1 MIFGLYSL
9 ASHYGLWLHGLA
21 VYIPFPR
28 GRWHY
33 RVSVETTMNQTIPF
47 KKDLVLVGG
56 GHSHV
61 QVIRML
67 AMKKALADI
76 RVTLISDESTV
87 CYSGMLPGCLAG
99 LYRSDEMEMELR
111 PLCTWAG
118 IRFVRA
124 RVAGLDPALQQ
135 VYFDDGRPHLA
146 YDALSINVGSIPRGM
161 DTPGVRKHAVP
172 TRPLGLLLKRVR
184 QFEENYEADGRPL
197 RIVIAGGGAAGVEL
211 AFAMH
216 SRWGERYAP
225 VQITL
230 VESQTTLLTGH
241 RPRVAAIIGRHLEEK
256 GIACLTGLRVTG
268 VDEAGV
274 HFEDHPSL
282 PCDFLLWA
290 TGGAPPGLLNETNLA
305 TSDAGF
311 IRVRPTLQAMG
322 HDNIFAAGDCIEFP
336 SRSLPKSGV
345 YAVRE
350 GPVLARNLHAWLEQR
365 SLVPYRP
372 QGSALALLMT
382 GTRNA
387 VASRRHA
394 SFQGPWVWRLKDWID
409 RRWMRKFE
417 PALLP
422 PMDPAGSGSRAKD
435 APPDRKAHP
444 AGGAHPA
451 DDEAGGVPEVSA
463 MRCAG
468 CGAKVGSTVLTGVL
482 DELEIF
488 NREDVRI
495 GLHDAD
501 DAVLLEIPPGRS
513 LVQTVDG
520 FRTFTGDLHLFGR
533 IALIHAASDLYAMG
547 AEPHSALVTVTLP
560 YAVKPLVANDLRQL
574 MGGIAEEARRLGVTL
589 LGGHT
594 SEGLET
600 AVSVTMNGLTGS
612 AAVFR
617 KGGLRPG
624 DGLILTKPVGTGV
637 ILAADMHLKAR
648 GSWVDEVLE
657 GMLQSNAEAASILA
671 QVDIPAVTDVTGF
684 GLAGHL
690 VEMLE
695 ASGTGAELEID
706 RIPLYAGATEC
717 VAAGVE
723 STLAPSNRER
733 LQKRWQVESGPG
745 AVDAVDPGAL
755 EVAESSAAD
764 TAEPGAMDAA
774 APRAA
779 GPRALH
785 GRDALLFDPQTSG
798 GLLAGVPA
806 SAIDEV
812 VTSLRNTG
820 HAQAAFIG
828 RVTDRKR
835 HLKIR

>member
-1 MIFGLYSL
+1 MCAG
-9 ASHYGLWLHGLA
+9 
-21 VYIPFPR
+21 
-28 GRWHY
+28 
-33 RVSVETTMNQTIPF
+33 VENKVELIMNQTIPY

-67 AMKKALADI
+67 AMKKALRGI

-99 LYRSDEMEMELR
+99 LYRPGEMEMELR

-135 VYFDDGRPHLA
+135 VYFDDNRPPLA
-146 YDALSINVGSIPRGM
+146 YDTLSINVGSIPRGM
-161 DTPGVRKHAVP
+161 DTPGVRQHAVP
-172 TRPLGLLLKRVR
+172 TRPLGLLLKRVH
-184 QFEENYEADGRPL
+184 QFEENHRNDGRPL

-216 SRWGERYAP
+216 SRWGERFAP
-225 VQITL
+225 VQISL
-230 VESQTTLLTGH
+230 VDAQTTLLTGH
-241 RPRVAAIIGRHLEEK
+241 RPRVAAIIGRYLEEK
-256 GIACLTGLRVTG
+256 GIACLAGLRVAG
-268 VDEAGV
+268 VDETGV

-290 TGGAPPGLLNETNLA
+290 TGGAPPGLLKETNLE

-311 IRVRPTLQAMG
+311 IQVRPTLQAMG
-322 HDNIFAAGDCIEFP
+322 YDNVFAAGDCIEFP

-350 GPVLARNLHAWLEQR
+350 GPVLARNLHAWFERR

-372 QGSALALLMT
+372 QSSALALLMT

-387 VASRRHA
+387 VASRRRV
-394 SFQGPWVWRLKDWID
+394 SFHGPWVWRLKDWID

-422 PMDPAGSGSRAKD
+422 PMNPLGD
-435 APPDRKAHP
+435 APPARDAHP
-444 AGGAHPA
+444 AGE
-451 DDEAGGVPEVSA
+451 EAGGGPEVPA

-482 DELEIF
+482 DELEVF
-488 NREDVRI
+488 KREDVRI

-501 DAVLLEIPPGRS
+501 DAALLEIPSGRS

-520 FRTFTGDLHLFGR
+520 FRAFTGDLHLFGR
-533 IALIHAASDLYAMG
+533 IALVHTASDLYAMG

-560 YAVKPLVANDLRQL
+560 FAEKPLVENDLRQL

-594 SEGLET
+594 SEGSET
-600 AVSVTMNGLTGS
+600 AVSVTMNGLTGNDT
-612 AAVFR
+612 VFR
-617 KGGLRPG
+617 KGGLRTG
-624 DGLILTKPVGTGV
+624 DGLILTKPLGTGV
-637 ILAADMHLKAR
+637 VLAADMHLKAS
-648 GSWVDEVLE
+648 GSWVDEVFE
-657 GMLQSNAEAASILA
+657 GMLRSNAEAARVLA
-671 QVDIPAVTDVTGF
+671 RTGIPAVTDVTGF

-706 RIPLYAGATEC
+706 RIPLYAGAADC

-723 STLAPSNRER
+723 STLVPSNREH

-745 AVDAVDPGAL
+745 A
-755 EVAESSAAD
+755 AD
-764 TAEPGAMDAA
+764 TAEPGVFD
-774 APRAA
+774 R
-779 GPRALH
+779 RN
-785 GRDALLFDPQTSG
+785 ALLFDPQTSG
-798 GLLAGVPA
+798 GLLAGAPA
-806 SAIDEV
+806 AGIDEV
-812 VTSLRNTG
+812 VAKLRDAGYT
-820 HAQAAFIG
+820 QAACIG

-835 HLKIR
+835 HLTVG

>member
-1 MIFGLYSL
+1 MI
-9 ASHYGLWLHGLA
+9 
-21 VYIPFPR
+21 
-28 GRWHY
+28 
-33 RVSVETTMNQTIPF
+33 QTIPL

-67 AMKKALADI
+67 AMKKALGGI

-99 LYRSDEMEMELR
+99 LYRPDEMEMELR
-111 PLCTWAG
+111 PLCNWAG

-124 RVAGLDPALQQ
+124 RVAGLDPDLQQ
-135 VYFDDGRPHLA
+135 VYFDDGRPPLA

-161 DTPGVRKHAVP
+161 DTPGVREHAVP
-172 TRPLGLLLKRVR
+172 TRPLGLLLKRVHE
-184 QFEENYEADGRPL
+184 FEKNHRSDGGPL

-216 SRWGERYAP
+216 SRWGTRFAP
-225 VQITL
+225 VRITL
-230 VESQTTLLTGH
+230 VDSQTTLLTGH
-241 RPRVAAIIGRHLEEK
+241 RPRVAAIIGRYLEEK
-256 GIACLTGLRVTG
+256 GITCLTGKRVTG
-268 VDEAGV
+268 VDKTGV
-274 HFEDHPSL
+274 YFEDHPSL

-290 TGGAPPGLLNETNLA
+290 TGGAPPGLLKDTNLE
-305 TSDAGF
+305 TSGAGF
-311 IRVRPTLQAMG
+311 IRVRPSLQATSY
-322 HDNIFAAGDCIEFP
+322 DNVFAAGDCIEFP

-350 GPVLARNLHAWLEQR
+350 GPVLARNLHAWLEHR

-394 SFQGPWVWRLKDWID
+394 SFHGPWVWRLKDWID
-409 RRWMRKFE
+409 RRWMRKFD

-422 PMDPAGSGSRAKD
+422 PMDPAGDASSARE
-435 APPDRKAHP
+435 APPAHNARPTGEVVGNSP
-444 AGGAHPA
+444 A
-451 DDEAGGVPEVSA
+451 VSA

-482 DELEIF
+482 DELEVF
-488 NREDVRI
+488 DREDVRI

-501 DAVLLEIPPGRS
+501 DAALLEIPPGRS

-520 FRTFTGDLHLFGR
+520 FRAFTGDLHLFGR
-533 IALIHAASDLYAMG
+533 IALVHAASDLYAMG
-547 AEPHSALVTVTLP
+547 AEPHSALVAVTLP
-560 YAVKPLVANDLRQL
+560 YAEKPLVANDLRQL

-594 SEGLET
+594 SEGTET
-600 AVSVTMNGLTGS
+600 AVSVTMNGLTGTN
-612 AAVFR
+612 AVFR
-617 KGGLRPG
+617 KGGLQPG
-624 DGLILTKPVGTGV
+624 DGLVLSKPLGTGV

-648 GSWVDEVLE
+648 GSWVDEVFE
-657 GMLQSNAEAASILA
+657 GMLQSNAEAAEILA
-671 QVDIPAVTDVTGF
+671 QAGIPAVTDVTGF

-695 ASGTGAELEID
+695 ASGMDAELEIEG
-706 RIPLYAGATEC
+706 IPLYTGAADC

-723 STLAPSNRER
+723 STLAPSNREH

-745 AVDAVDPGAL
+745 ATDGGDT
-755 EVAESSAAD
+755 SA
-764 TAEPGAMDAA
+764 T
-774 APRAA
+774 APRATESVA
-779 GPRALH
+779 EDPRTADPRAAEQK
-785 GRDALLFDPQTSG
+785 DALLFDPQTSG
-798 GLLAGVPA
+798 GLLAGVPP
-806 SAIDEV
+806 SRIDEV
-812 VTSLRNTG
+812 VIRLRDAG
-820 HAQAAFIG
+820 YVQAACIG

>member
-1 MIFGLYSL
+1 MVIGRYGL
-9 ASHYGLWLHGLA
+9 ARHYGLWPHGHA
-21 VYIPFPR
+21 KYI
-28 GRWHY
+28 
-33 RVSVETTMNQTIPF
+33 SLMIQTVPF

-67 AMKKALADI
+67 AMKKALRGI

-99 LYRSDEMEMELR
+99 LYRPDEMEMELR

-124 RVAGLDPALQQ
+124 RVAGIDPVLQH
-135 VYFDDGRPHLA
+135 VCFDDGRPPLA

-172 TRPLGLLLKRVR
+172 TRPLGLLLKRVHR
-184 QFEENYEADGRPL
+184 FEENHRSDGRPL

-216 SRWGERYAP
+216 SRWGKRFAP

-230 VESQTTLLTGH
+230 VDSQTTLLTGH
-241 RPRVAAIIGRHLEEK
+241 RPRVAAIIGRYLEEK
-256 GIACLTGLRVTG
+256 GIACLTGKRVTG
-268 VDEAGV
+268 VDETGV
-274 HFEDHPSL
+274 HFEDLPTL

-290 TGGAPPGLLNETNLA
+290 TGGAPPGLLKETSLE
-305 TSDAGF
+305 TSGAGF
-311 IRVRPTLQAMG
+311 IRVRYTLQAMG
-322 HDNIFAAGDCIEFP
+322 YDNVFAAGDCIEFP

-350 GPVLARNLHAWLEQR
+350 GPVLARNLHAWLENR

-372 QGSALALLMT
+372 QASALALLMT

-387 VASRRHA
+387 VASRRRV
-394 SFQGPWVWRLKDWID
+394 SFHGPWVWRLKDWID

-422 PMDPAGSGSRAKD
+422 PMDPASD
-435 APPDRKAHP
+435 APSARDERPTRDARLARDERPTRDARPARDERPTRDARPARDAHP
-444 AGGAHPA
+444 AG
-451 DDEAGGVPEVSA
+451 DEAGGGPEVST

-482 DELEIF
+482 DELEVF
-488 NREDVRI
+488 SREEVRI

-501 DAVLLEIPPGRS
+501 DAAMLDIPSGRS

-520 FRTFTGDLHLFGR
+520 FRAFTGDLHLFGR
-533 IALIHAASDLYAMG
+533 IALVHAASDLYAMG
-547 AEPHSALVTVTLP
+547 AVPHSALVTVTLP
-560 YAVKPLVANDLRQL
+560 YAVKALVANDLRQL

-594 SEGLET
+594 SEGTET
-600 AVSVTMNGLTGS
+600 AVSITMNGLTGS
-612 AAVFR
+612 DAVFR

-657 GMLQSNAEAASILA
+657 GMLRSNAEAASILA
-671 QVDIPAVTDVTGF
+671 QAGIPAVTDVTGF

-695 ASGTGAELEID
+695 ASGTGAEIEID
-706 RIPLYAGATEC
+706 RIPLYAGAADC

-723 STLAPSNRER
+723 STLAPSNREH
-733 LQKRWQVESGPG
+733 LQKRWQVESGSCR
-745 AVDAVDPGAL
+745 AVA
-755 EVAESSAAD
+755 S
-764 TAEPGAMDAA
+764 EPGAAD
-774 APRAA
+774 PRAA
-779 GPRALH
+779 DEAKPGATV
-785 GRDALLFDPQTSG
+785 GKDAILFDPQTSG

-806 SAIDEV
+806 SGIDEV
-812 VTSLRNTG
+812 VAKLRDAG
-820 HAQAAFIG
+820 YAQAACIG

-835 HLKIR
+835 HLQIR

>member
-1 MIFGLYSL
+1 MVIGRYGH
-9 ASHYGLWLHGLA
+9 ASHYGLWPHGHA
-21 VYIPFPR
+21 KYISIMIQN
-28 GRWHY
+28 
-33 RVSVETTMNQTIPF
+33 VPF

-67 AMKKALADI
+67 AMKKALRGI

-99 LYRSDEMEMELR
+99 LYRPDEMEMELR

-124 RVAGLDPALQQ
+124 RVAGFDPALQQ
-135 VYFDDGRPHLA
+135 VYFDDGRPPLA

-172 TRPLGLLLKRVR
+172 TRPLGLLLKRVHR
-184 QFEENYEADGRPL
+184 FEENHRSDGRPL

-216 SRWGERYAP
+216 SRWGARFAP

-230 VESQTTLLTGH
+230 VDSQTTLLTGH
-241 RPRVAAIIGRHLEEK
+241 RPRVAAIIGRYLEDK
-256 GIACLTGLRVTG
+256 GIAWHTGLRVTG
-268 VDEAGV
+268 VDETGV

-290 TGGAPPGLLNETNLA
+290 TGGAPPGLLKETNLE
-305 TSDAGF
+305 TSGAGF
-311 IRVRPTLQAMG
+311 IRVRHTLQAMG
-322 HDNIFAAGDCIEFP
+322 YDNVFAAGDCIEFP

-350 GPVLARNLHAWLEQR
+350 GPVLARNLHAWLENR
-365 SLVPYRP
+365 SMVPYRP
-372 QGSALALLMT
+372 QASALALLMT

-387 VASRRHA
+387 VASRRHV
-394 SFQGPWVWRLKDWID
+394 SFHGPWVWRLKDWID

-422 PMDPAGSGSRAKD
+422 PMDPSGDTPSALD
-435 APPDRKAHP
+435 APSIRNAHP
-444 AGGAHPA
+444 AHDAHSA
-451 DDEAGGVPEVSA
+451 GDEAGKGPAVPA

-482 DELEIF
+482 NELEVV
-488 NREDVRI
+488 NREGVRI

-501 DAVLLEIPPGRS
+501 DAAMLEIPSGRS

-520 FRTFTGDLHLFGR
+520 FRAFTGDLHLFGR
-533 IALIHAASDLYAMG
+533 IALVHAASDLYAMG
-547 AEPHSALVTVTLP
+547 AEPHSALVAVTLP
-560 YAVKPLVANDLRQL
+560 YAEKPLVANDLRQL

-594 SEGLET
+594 SEGTET
-600 AVSVTMNGLTGS
+600 AVSITLNGLTGRD
-612 AAVFR
+612 AVFR

-624 DGLILTKPVGTGV
+624 DGLVLAKPVGTGV

-648 GSWVDEVLE
+648 GSWVDEVLK
-657 GMLQSNAEAASILA
+657 GMLQSNAEAAGVLA
-671 QVDIPAVTDVTGF
+671 KTGIPAVTDVTGF

-695 ASGTGAELEID
+695 ASGTGAEIEID
-706 RIPLYAGATEC
+706 QIPLYAGARDC

-723 STLAPSNRER
+723 STLAPSNREH
-733 LQKRWQVESGPG
+733 LQKRWEVEPGPG
-745 AVDAVDPGAL
+745 AAY
-755 EVAESSAAD
+755 
-764 TAEPGAMDAA
+764 TAEPGAAD
-774 APRAA
+774 
-779 GPRALH
+779 

-806 SAIDEV
+806 SRIDDV
-812 VTSLRNTG
+812 VAKLRDAG
-820 HAQAAFIG
+820 YAQAACIG

-835 HLKIR
+835 HLQIR

>member
-1 MIFGLYSL
+1 
-9 ASHYGLWLHGLA
+9 
-21 VYIPFPR
+21 
-28 GRWHY
+28 
-33 RVSVETTMNQTIPF
+33 MNQSIPY

-67 AMKKALADI
+67 AMKKALGGI

-99 LYRSDEMEMELR
+99 LYRPDEMEMELR
-111 PLCTWAG
+111 PLCNWAG

-135 VYFDDGRPHLA
+135 VYFDDNRPPLA

-161 DTPGVRKHAVP
+161 DTPGVREFAVP
-172 TRPLGLLLKRVR
+172 TRPLGLLLKRVH
-184 QFEENYEADGRPL
+184 QFDANHRSDGRPL

-216 SRWGERYAP
+216 SRWGKRFAP
-225 VQITL
+225 VQISL
-230 VESQTTLLTGH
+230 VDAQATLLTGH
-241 RPRVAAIIGRHLEEK
+241 CPRVDAIIGRYLEEK
-256 GIACLTGLRVTG
+256 GIACLTGLRVAG
-268 VDEAGV
+268 VDEKSV

-290 TGGAPPGLLNETNLA
+290 TGGAPPVLLKEANLA
-305 TSDAGF
+305 TSDTGF
-311 IRVRPTLQAMG
+311 IRVRPTLQAMDY
-322 HDNIFAAGDCIEFP
+322 DNVFAAGDCIEFP

-350 GPVLARNLHAWLEQR
+350 GPVLARNLHAWLENR

-372 QGSALALLMT
+372 QASALALLMT

-387 VASRRHA
+387 VASRRRV
-394 SFQGPWVWRLKDWID
+394 SFHGPWVWRLKDWID

-422 PMDPAGSGSRAKD
+422 AMDPSGD
-435 APPDRKAHP
+435 APPAR
-444 AGGAHPA
+444 GAHPTG
-451 DDEAGGVPEVSA
+451 EEVGGGPKVPA

-482 DELEIF
+482 DELAVF
-488 NREDVRI
+488 PREDVRI

-501 DAVLLEIPPGRS
+501 DAALLEIPSDRS

-520 FRTFTGDLHLFGR
+520 FRAFTGDLHLFGR
-533 IALIHAASDLYAMG
+533 IALVHAASDLYAMG

-560 YAVKPLVANDLRQL
+560 YAEKPLVANDLRQL

-594 SEGLET
+594 SEGSET
-600 AVSVTMNGLTGS
+600 AVSITMNGLTGNDS
-612 AAVFR
+612 VFR

-624 DGLILTKPVGTGV
+624 DGLILAKPLGTGV

-648 GSWVDEVLE
+648 GSWVDEVYE
-657 GMLQSNAEAASILA
+657 GMLRSNAEAARLLA
-671 QVDIPAVTDVTGF
+671 RTGIPAVTDVTGF

-706 RIPLYAGATEC
+706 RIPLYAGAADC

-723 STLAPSNRER
+723 STLAPSNREH
-733 LQKRWQVESGPG
+733 LHKRWQVESGQ
-745 AVDAVDPGAL
+745 D
-755 EVAESSAAD
+755 AAD
-764 TAEPGAMDAA
+764 TADPGAADEAEH
-774 APRAA
+774 
-779 GPRALH
+779 GVSD
-785 GRDALLFDPQTSG
+785 GRDAILFDPQTSG

-806 SAIDEV
+806 AGIDEV
-812 VTSLRNTG
+812 VANLREAGYT
-820 HAQAAFIG
+820 QAACVG

>member
-1 MIFGLYSL
+1 
-9 ASHYGLWLHGLA
+9 
-21 VYIPFPR
+21 
-28 GRWHY
+28 
-33 RVSVETTMNQTIPF
+33 MNQTIPL

-67 AMKKALADI
+67 AMKKALGDV

-99 LYRSDEMEMELR
+99 LYRPDEMEMELR

-124 RVAGLDPALQQ
+124 RVSGLDPALRQ
-135 VYFDDGRPHLA
+135 VYFDDGRPPLA

-172 TRPLGLLLKRVR
+172 TRPLGLLLKRVH
-184 QFEENYEADGRPL
+184 QFEENYRNDGRPL

-216 SRWGERYAP
+216 SRWGERFAP
-225 VQITL
+225 VQISL
-230 VESQTTLLTGH
+230 VDAQTTLLTGH
-241 RPRVAAIIGRHLEEK
+241 RPRVAAIIGRYLKEK
-256 GIACLTGLRVTG
+256 GIACLTGLRVAG
-268 VDEAGV
+268 VDETGV

-282 PCDFLLWA
+282 PFDFLLWA
-290 TGGAPPGLLNETNLA
+290 TGGAPPGLLKETNLE

-311 IRVRPTLQAMG
+311 IQVRPTLQSMG
-322 HDNIFAAGDCIEFP
+322 YDNVFAAGDCIEFP
-336 SRSLPKSGV
+336 SRTLPKSGV

-350 GPVLARNLHAWLEQR
+350 GPVLARNLHAWLENR

-372 QGSALALLMT
+372 QASALALLMT

-387 VASRRHA
+387 VASRRRA
-394 SFQGPWVWRLKDWID
+394 SFHGPWVWRLKDWID

-422 PMDPAGSGSRAKD
+422 TMDPAGD
-435 APPDRKAHP
+435 ARPTGDAHP
-444 AGGAHPA
+444 AGDAHHTGKVT
-451 DDEAGGVPEVSA
+451 GGGPEVSS

-482 DELEIF
+482 DELEVYS
-488 NREDVRI
+488 REDVRI

-501 DAVLLEIPPGRS
+501 DAALLEISPGRS

-520 FRTFTGDLHLFGR
+520 FRAFTGDLHLFGR
-533 IALIHAASDLYAMG
+533 IALVHAASDLYAMG

-560 YAVKPLVANDLRQL
+560 YAEKPLVANDLRQL

-594 SEGLET
+594 SEGTET
-600 AVSVTMNGLTGS
+600 AVSITMNGLTGS
-612 AAVFR
+612 DAVFR

-624 DGLILTKPVGTGV
+624 DGLVLAKPLGTGV

-648 GSWVDEVLE
+648 GSWVDEVFE
-657 GMLQSNAEAASILA
+657 GMLQSNAEAARILA
-671 QVDIPAVTDVTGF
+671 EAGIPSVTDVTGF

-695 ASGTGAELEID
+695 ASRAGAELEID
-706 RIPLYAGATEC
+706 RIPLYAGAADC

-723 STLAPSNRER
+723 STLAPSNREH

-745 AVDAVDPGAL
+745 TADAVDPGAAD
-755 EVAESSAAD
+755 EAEHGVSD
-764 TAEPGAMDAA
+764 
-774 APRAA
+774 
-779 GPRALH
+779 
-785 GRDALLFDPQTSG
+785 GRDAILFDPQTSG

-806 SAIDEV
+806 SGIDEIV
-812 VTSLRNTG
+812 AKLREAG
-820 HAQAAFIG
+820 YAQAACIG

>member
-1 MIFGLYSL
+1 
-9 ASHYGLWLHGLA
+9 
-21 VYIPFPR
+21 
-28 GRWHY
+28 
-33 RVSVETTMNQTIPF
+33 MNQAIPL

-67 AMKKALADI
+67 AMKKALGGI

-99 LYRSDEMEMELR
+99 LYRPDEMEMELR
-111 PLCTWAG
+111 PLCAWAG

-124 RVAGLDPALQQ
+124 RVSGLDPVLQQ
-135 VYFDDGRPHLA
+135 VYFDDGRPPLA
-146 YDALSINVGSIPRGM
+146 YDALSINIGSIPRGM
-161 DTPGVRKHAVP
+161 DTPGVREHAVP
-172 TRPLGLLLKRVR
+172 TRPLGRLLRRVH
-184 QFEENYEADGRPL
+184 QFEAEYHAAGGQPLQADGRPL

-216 SRWGERYAP
+216 SRWGDRFAP
-225 VQITL
+225 VRITL
-230 VESQTTLLTGH
+230 VESQSTLLTGH
-241 RPRVAAIIGRHLEEK
+241 RPRVAAVIGRYLEEK
-256 GIACLTGLRVTG
+256 GIDCLTGLRVAG
-268 VDEAGV
+268 VDETGV

-290 TGGAPPGLLNETNLA
+290 TGGAPPGLLKDTNLE
-305 TSDAGF
+305 TSSAGF

-322 HDNIFAAGDCIEFP
+322 YDNVFAAGDCIVFP

-350 GPVLARNLHAWLEQR
+350 GPVLARNLHAWLENR

-372 QGSALALLMT
+372 QASALALLMT

-394 SFQGPWVWRLKDWID
+394 SFHGPWVWWLKDWID

-422 PMDPAGSGSRAKD
+422 PMDPSSD
-435 APPDRKAHP
+435 APSASDAHP
-444 AGGAHPA
+444 AGDKAS
-451 DDEAGGVPEVSA
+451 GGPEVSA

-482 DELEIF
+482 DELELF
-488 NREDVRI
+488 DREDVRI

-501 DAVLLEIPPGRS
+501 DAALLEIPPGRS

-520 FRTFTGDLHLFGR
+520 FRAFTGDLHLFGR
-533 IALIHAASDLYAMG
+533 IALVHAASDLYAMG

-560 YAVKPLVANDLRQL
+560 YAEKPLVANDLRQL

-594 SEGLET
+594 SEGTET
-600 AVSVTMNGLTGS
+600 AVSVTMNGLTGRGM
-612 AAVFR
+612 VFR

-624 DGLILTKPVGTGV
+624 DGLILAKPVGTGV

-648 GSWVDEVLE
+648 GRWVDEVFE
-657 GMLQSNAEAASILA
+657 GMLLSNAGAANILA
-671 QVDIPAVTDVTGF
+671 QTGIPAVTDVTGF

-706 RIPLYAGATEC
+706 RIPLYAGAADC

-723 STLAPSNRER
+723 STLAPSNREHLR
-733 LQKRWQVESGPG
+733 KRWQVESGPG
-745 AVDAVDPGAL
+745 IADA
-755 EVAESSAAD
+755 
-764 TAEPGAMDAA
+764 AEPGAAESRTFD
-774 APRAA
+774 PRAA
-779 GPRALH
+779 
-785 GRDALLFDPQTSG
+785 DQKYALLFDPQTSG

-806 SAIDEV
+806 SGIEEV
-812 VTSLRNTG
+812 VVKLQDAG
-820 HAQAAFIG
+820 YAQAACIG
-828 RVTDRKR
+828 LVTDRKR
-835 HLKIR
+835 HLQIR

>member
-1 MIFGLYSL
+1 
-9 ASHYGLWLHGLA
+9 
-21 VYIPFPR
+21 
-28 GRWHY
+28 
-33 RVSVETTMNQTIPF
+33 MNQTIPF

-67 AMKKALADI
+67 AMKKALGGI

-99 LYRSDEMEMELR
+99 LYRPDEMEMELR
-111 PLCTWAG
+111 PLCNWAG
-118 IRFVRA
+118 VRFVRV
-124 RVAGLDPALQQ
+124 RVAGLDPVLQQ
-135 VYFDDGRPHLA
+135 VYFDNGRPPLA

-161 DTPGVRKHAVP
+161 DTPGVREHAVP
-172 TRPLGLLLKRVR
+172 TRPLGLLLKRVHE
-184 QFEENYEADGRPL
+184 FEESHQTDGRPL

-216 SRWGERYAP
+216 SRWGERFGP

-230 VESQTTLLTGH
+230 VESQSALLTGH
-241 RPRVAAIIGRHLEEK
+241 RPRVAAIIGRYLEEK

-268 VDEAGV
+268 VDETGV
-274 HFEDHPSL
+274 HFEDHPSV

-290 TGGAPPGLLNETNLA
+290 TGGAPPGLLKDTNLE
-305 TSDAGF
+305 TSGAGF

-322 HDNIFAAGDCIEFP
+322 YDNVFAAGDCIEFP

-350 GPVLARNLHAWLEQR
+350 GPVLARNLHAWLDNR
-365 SLVPYRP
+365 PLVPYRP
-372 QGSALALLMT
+372 QSSALALLMT

-387 VASRRHA
+387 VASRRHV
-394 SFQGPWVWRLKDWID
+394 SFHGPWVWRLKDWID

-422 PMDPAGSGSRAKD
+422 PMDPAGNARPSENARPARS
-435 APPDRKAHP
+435 APPASNAHP
-444 AGGAHPA
+444 AG
-451 DDEAGGVPEVSA
+451 DEASGGPEVSA

-468 CGAKVGSTVLTGVL
+468 CGAKVGSTILTSVL
-482 DELEIF
+482 DELEVF
-488 NREDVRI
+488 EREDVRI

-501 DAVLLEIPPGRS
+501 DAALLEIPPGRS

-520 FRTFTGDLHLFGR
+520 FRAFTGDLHLFGR
-533 IALIHAASDLYAMG
+533 IALVHAASDLYAMG

-560 YAVKPLVANDLRQL
+560 YAEKPLVANDLRQL
-574 MGGIAEEARRLGVTL
+574 MGGIAEEARCLGVTL

-594 SEGLET
+594 SEGTET

-612 AAVFR
+612 GTVFR

-624 DGLILTKPVGTGV
+624 DGLILSKPVGTGV

-648 GSWVDEVLE
+648 GSWVDEVFE
-657 GMLQSNAEAASILA
+657 GMLRSNGEAARVLA
-671 QVDIPAVTDVTGF
+671 NAGIPAVTDVTGF

-690 VEMLE
+690 AEMLE
-695 ASGTGAELEID
+695 ASGTGAEIEIAG
-706 RIPLYAGATEC
+706 IPLYAGTADC

-723 STLAPSNRER
+723 STLAPSNREH
-733 LQKRWQVESGPG
+733 LQKRWQLESRPG
-745 AVDAVDPGAL
+745 TADAAEPSAVDAAKPGA
-755 EVAESSAAD
+755 AD
-764 TAEPGAMDAA
+764 
-774 APRAA
+774 
-779 GPRALH
+779 

-798 GLLAGVPA
+798 GLLAGVPP
-806 SAIDEV
+806 SRIDEV
-812 VTSLRNTG
+812 VMRLRDAG
-820 HAQAAFIG
+820 YVQAACIG

-835 HLKIR
+835 HLRIR

>member
-1 MIFGLYSL
+1 
-9 ASHYGLWLHGLA
+9 
-21 VYIPFPR
+21 
-28 GRWHY
+28 
-33 RVSVETTMNQTIPF
+33 MNQTIPF

-67 AMKKALADI
+67 AMKKALGGI

-99 LYRSDEMEMELR
+99 LYRPDEMEMELR

-124 RVAGLDPALQQ
+124 RVSGLDPALQQ
-135 VYFDDGRPHLA
+135 VYFDDGRPPLA

-161 DTPGVRKHAVP
+161 DTPGIRDFAVP
-172 TRPLGLLLKRVR
+172 TRPLGLLLKRVH
-184 QFEENYEADGRPL
+184 QFEENYRSDGRPL

-216 SRWGERYAP
+216 SRWGERFAP
-225 VQITL
+225 VQISL
-230 VESQTTLLTGH
+230 VDAQTTLLTGH
-241 RPRVAAIIGRHLEEK
+241 RPRVAAIIGRYLNEK
-256 GIACLTGLRVTG
+256 GIACLTGLRVAG
-268 VDEAGV
+268 VDETGV

-290 TGGAPPGLLNETNLA
+290 TGGAPPGLLKETNLE

-311 IRVRPTLQAMG
+311 IQVRPTMQAMG
-322 HDNIFAAGDCIEFP
+322 YDNVFAAGDCIEFP

-350 GPVLARNLHAWLEQR
+350 GPVLARNLHAWLENR

-372 QGSALALLMT
+372 QASALALLMT

-387 VASRRHA
+387 VASRRRA
-394 SFQGPWVWRLKDWID
+394 SFHGPWVWRLKDWID

-422 PMDPAGSGSRAKD
+422 PMDPAGDARSAAKEGDID
-435 APPDRKAHP
+435 A
-444 AGGAHPA
+444 
-451 DDEAGGVPEVSA
+451 DEAA

-482 DELEIF
+482 DELEVYG
-488 NREDVRI
+488 REDVRI

-501 DAVLLEIPPGRS
+501 DAALLEIPPGRS

-520 FRTFTGDLHLFGR
+520 FRAFTGDLHLFGR
-533 IALIHAASDLYAMG
+533 IALVHAASDLYAMG

-560 YAVKPLVANDLRQL
+560 YAEKPLVANDLRQL

-594 SEGLET
+594 SEGSET
-600 AVSVTMNGLTGS
+600 AVSITMNGLTGNDT
-612 AAVFR
+612 VFR

-624 DGLILTKPVGTGV
+624 DGLILSKPLGTGV
-637 ILAADMHLKAR
+637 VLAADMHFKAR
-648 GSWVDEVLE
+648 GSWVDEVFE
-657 GMLQSNAEAASILA
+657 GMLRSNAEAARILA
-671 QVDIPAVTDVTGF
+671 EAGIPAVTDVTGF

-690 VEMLE
+690 VEMLD
-695 ASGTGAELEID
+695 ASRAGAELEID
-706 RIPLYAGATEC
+706 RIPLYAGAADC

-723 STLAPSNRER
+723 STLAPSNREH
-733 LQKRWQVESGPG
+733 LQKRWQVEPGPDT
-745 AVDAVDPGAL
+745 ADAVDPGA
-755 EVAESSAAD
+755 EDEAE
-764 TAEPGAMDAA
+764 
-774 APRAA
+774 
-779 GPRALH
+779 H
-785 GRDALLFDPQTSG
+785 GVSDRRNALLFDPQTSG

-806 SAIDEV
+806 AGIDEV
-812 VTSLRNTG
+812 VAKLRDAGYT
-820 HAQAAFIG
+820 QAACIG

>member
-1 MIFGLYSL
+1 
-9 ASHYGLWLHGLA
+9 
-21 VYIPFPR
+21 
-28 GRWHY
+28 
-33 RVSVETTMNQTIPF
+33 MNQTIPF

-67 AMKKALADI
+67 AMKKALGGI

-99 LYRSDEMEMELR
+99 LYRPNEMEMELR
-111 PLCTWAG
+111 PLCNWAG
-118 IRFVRA
+118 VRFVRA
-124 RVAGLDPALQQ
+124 RVAGLDPVLQQ
-135 VYFDDGRPHLA
+135 VYFDNGRPPLA
-146 YDALSINVGSIPRGM
+146 YDALSINVGSIPQGM
-161 DTPGVRKHAVP
+161 DTPGVREHAVP
-172 TRPLGLLLKRVR
+172 TRPLGLLLKRIHE
-184 QFEENYEADGRPL
+184 FEENHQTDGRPL

-216 SRWGERYAP
+216 SRWGKRFAP

-230 VESQTTLLTGH
+230 VESQSALLTGH
-241 RPRVAAIIGRHLEEK
+241 RPRVVAIIGRYLEEK
-256 GIACLTGLRVTG
+256 EIACLTGLRVTG
-268 VDEAGV
+268 VDKTGV
-274 HFEDHPSL
+274 HFKDHPSL

-290 TGGAPPGLLNETNLA
+290 TGGAPPDLLKVTNLE
-305 TSDAGF
+305 TSGAGF
-311 IRVRPTLQAMG
+311 VRVRPSLQAMG
-322 HDNIFAAGDCIEFP
+322 YDNVFAAGDCIEFP

-350 GPVLARNLHAWLEQR
+350 GPVLARNLHAWLDNR
-365 SLVPYRP
+365 PLVPYRP

-387 VASRRHA
+387 VASRRHV
-394 SFQGPWVWRLKDWID
+394 SFHGPWVWRLKDWID

-422 PMDPAGSGSRAKD
+422 PMDPSGDAPIAREAPSTND
-435 APPDRKAHP
+435 APPVGKK
-444 AGGAHPA
+444 AGG
-451 DDEAGGVPEVSA
+451 GPEVSA

-482 DELEIF
+482 DELEVF
-488 NREDVRI
+488 EREDVRI

-501 DAVLLEIPPGRS
+501 DAALLEIPPGRS

-520 FRTFTGDLHLFGR
+520 FRAFTGDLHLFGR
-533 IALIHAASDLYAMG
+533 IALVHAASDLYAMG

-560 YAVKPLVANDLRQL
+560 YAEKPLVANDLRQL
-574 MGGIAEEARRLGVTL
+574 MGGIAEEARGLGVTL

-594 SEGLET
+594 SEGTET
-600 AVSVTMNGLTGS
+600 AVSVTMNGLAGS
-612 AAVFR
+612 DVVFR

-648 GSWVDEVLE
+648 GSWVDEVFE
-657 GMLQSNAEAASILA
+657 GMLRSNAEAARILA
-671 QVDIPAVTDVTGF
+671 QAGIPSVTDVTGF

-695 ASGTGAELEID
+695 ASGIGAELEID
-706 RIPLYAGATEC
+706 RIPLYTGAADC
-717 VAAGVE
+717 VAGGVE
-723 STLAPSNRER
+723 STLAPSNREH
-733 LQKRWQVESGPG
+733 LQKRWQVESGSGAADAAKPG
-745 AVDAVDPGAL
+745 A
-755 EVAESSAAD
+755 AD
-764 TAEPGAMDAA
+764 
-774 APRAA
+774 
-779 GPRALH
+779 

-798 GLLAGVPA
+798 GLLAGVPP
-806 SAIDEV
+806 SEIDDV
-812 VTSLRNTG
+812 IAKLR
-820 HAQAAFIG
+820 AAGYVRAACIG

-835 HLKIR
+835 HLRIR

>member
-1 MIFGLYSL
+1 
-9 ASHYGLWLHGLA
+9 
-21 VYIPFPR
+21 
-28 GRWHY
+28 
-33 RVSVETTMNQTIPF
+33 MNQTIPF

-67 AMKKALADI
+67 AMKKALGGI
-76 RVTLISDESTV
+76 RVTLISDESTA

-99 LYRSDEMEMELR
+99 LYRPDEMEMELR
-111 PLCTWAG
+111 PLCNWAG
-118 IRFVRA
+118 VRFVRA
-124 RVAGLDPALQQ
+124 RMAGLDPALQQ
-135 VYFDDGRPHLA
+135 VHFDDGRPPLA
-146 YDALSINVGSIPRGM
+146 YDVLSINIGSIPRGM
-161 DTPGVRKHAVP
+161 DTPGVREHAVP
-172 TRPLGLLLKRVR
+172 TRPLGLLLKRVH
-184 QFEENYEADGRPL
+184 QFEENHRSDGRPL

-216 SRWGERYAP
+216 SRWQERFAP

-230 VESQTTLLTGH
+230 VDSQATLLTGH
-241 RPRVAAIIGRHLEEK
+241 RPRVAAIIGRYLEEK
-256 GIACLTGLRVTG
+256 GIECLTGLRVAG
-268 VDEAGV
+268 VDETAV

-290 TGGAPPGLLNETNLA
+290 TGGAPPGLLKDTNLE
-305 TSDAGF
+305 TCGAGF

-322 HDNIFAAGDCIEFP
+322 FDNVFAAGDCIEFP

-350 GPVLARNLHAWLEQR
+350 GPVLARNIHAWLEHR

-372 QGSALALLMT
+372 QASSLALLMT

-394 SFQGPWVWRLKDWID
+394 SFHGPWVWRLKDWID
-409 RRWMRKFE
+409 RRWMRKFD

-422 PMDPAGSGSRAKD
+422 PMDPADSGSRARD
-435 APPDRKAHP
+435 APSDREAHLT
-444 AGGAHPA
+444 GE
-451 DDEAGGVPEVSA
+451 EAGEGPEVSA

-482 DELEIF
+482 DELEVF
-488 NREDVRI
+488 DREDVRI

-501 DAVLLEIPPGRS
+501 DAAQLVIPPGRS

-520 FRTFTGDLHLFGR
+520 FRAFTGDLHLFGR
-533 IALIHAASDLYAMG
+533 IALVHAASDLYAMG

-560 YAVKPLVANDLRQL
+560 YAEKPLVANDLRQL

-594 SEGLET
+594 SEGTET

-612 AAVFR
+612 DAVFR

-637 ILAADMHLKAR
+637 ILAADMHLKAK
-648 GSWVDEVLE
+648 GSWVDEVFE
-657 GMLQSNAEAASILA
+657 GMLRSNAKAASILA
-671 QVDIPAVTDVTGF
+671 QAGIPSVTDVTGF

-695 ASGTGAELEID
+695 ASGTGAEIEID
-706 RIPLYAGATEC
+706 GIPLYDGAADC
-717 VAAGVE
+717 VVAGVE
-723 STLAPSNRER
+723 STLAPSNREHLR
-733 LQKRWQVESGPG
+733 KRWQVESGPG
-745 AVDAVDPGAL
+745 A
-755 EVAESSAAD
+755 E
-764 TAEPGAMDAA
+764 
-774 APRAA
+774 
-779 GPRALH
+779 
-785 GRDALLFDPQTSG
+785 DALLFDPQTSG

-806 SAIDEV
+806 ARIDEV
-812 VTSLRNTG
+812 LVKLRDAG
-820 HAQAAFIG
+820 YAQAACIG